1 MNMMI
6 KDKATVGFKL
16 QSTTAVAAAIS
27 RFLECLKPHW
37 DRNYNRISSICPRF
51 LIIILRF
58 SKSLRLKPQFKNKIV
73 ACVYIPGPA
82 RPTEEVAEGLA

>member
-1 MNMMI
+1 MMI

-16 QSTTAVAAAIS
+16 QYATTVAAAIS
-27 RFLECLKPHW
+27 RFLEGLKPHW
-37 DRNYNRISSICPRF
+37 DCNYNRISSICPQF
-51 LIIILRF
+51 LIILRF
-58 SKSLRLKPQFKNKIV
+58 SKYLKLKPQFKNKIV

>member
-16 QSTTAVAAAIS
+16 QFATAVAAAIS

-51 LIIILRF
+51 LIILKF
-58 SKSLRLKPQFKNKIV
+58 SKSLGLKPQFKNKIV